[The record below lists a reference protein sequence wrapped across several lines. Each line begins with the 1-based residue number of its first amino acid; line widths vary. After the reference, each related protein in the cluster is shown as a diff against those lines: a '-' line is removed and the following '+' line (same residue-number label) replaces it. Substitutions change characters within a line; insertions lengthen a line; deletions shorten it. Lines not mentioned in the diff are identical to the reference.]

1 VGGYV
6 AAVSCVTFSMFGEKG
21 SLIISGGNDKLISEN
36 VGLLQI
42 S

>member
-21 SLIISGGNDKLISEN
+21 NLIISGEN